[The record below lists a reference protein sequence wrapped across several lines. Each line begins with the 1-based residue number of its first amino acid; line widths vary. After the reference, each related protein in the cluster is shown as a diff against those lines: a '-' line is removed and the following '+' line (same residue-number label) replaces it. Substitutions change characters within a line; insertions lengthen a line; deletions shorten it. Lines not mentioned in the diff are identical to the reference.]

1 MNDKIIGIIGGMGP
15 EATISFYEKIIR
27 NTKIN
32 KEQDHFHVII
42 DSNAKIPDRTES
54 ILNNSKGPLKYLIES
69 ANNLQKLNVHIAGIG
84 CITAHYFLDELREH
98 TDLNILSAI
107 DAVNDKLSTLDIKN
121 IGILATTGTIKTGL
135 FNELDYRIIYPD
147 DTIQE
152 NVMDS
157 IYGIKGIKN
166 VGRNDYNYNM
176 LIHAGKHL
184 LKKGAEVIILGCT
197 EIPIALNDNNSPFM
211 IIDPLN
217 ELAIK
222 LIKEASK

>member
-15 EATISFYEKIIR
+15 EATISFYERIIR

-54 ILNNSKGPLKYLIES
+54 ILHNSDAPLKYLIQS
-69 ANNLQKLNVHIAGIG
+69 ADNLKKLNAYVAGIG
-84 CITAHYFLDELREH
+84 CITAHYFLDELRKS
-98 TDLNILSAI
+98 TDLTIISAI
-107 DAVNDKLSTLDIKN
+107 DAVNDKLSTLGIKK
-121 IGILATTGTIKTGL
+121 IGILATTGTIQTGL
-135 FNELDYRIIYPD
+135 FNELDYQIIYPD

-157 IYGIKGIKN
+157 IYGTKGVKH
-166 VGRNDYNYNM
+166 VGRNEYNYNM
-176 LIHAGKHL
+176 LIDAGKHL
-184 LKKGAEVIILGCT
+184 VKKGADVIILGCT
-197 EIPIALNDNNSPFM
+197 EIPIVLNEDNTPFT
-211 IIDPLN
+211 IIDPLD

-222 LIKEASK
+222 LIKEASN